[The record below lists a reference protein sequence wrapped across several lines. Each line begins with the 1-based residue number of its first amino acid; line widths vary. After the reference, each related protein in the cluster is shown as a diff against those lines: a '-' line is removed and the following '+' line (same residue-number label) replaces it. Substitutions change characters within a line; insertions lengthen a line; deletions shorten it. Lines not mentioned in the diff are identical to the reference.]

1 MKRRLLDSDD
11 ESDSD
16 PQKSSEALPACESYS
31 NVLASPKTPKR
42 KRVEADEEDTSKAE
56 EHDSNLS
63 DDEDHQICSDERL
76 AADLAEMEENAR
88 IRLENEDT
96 PESEQAN
103 HNSQTTNISDRTNQQ
118 SIPDKSL
125 QAEESRNLVESSLD
139 GFYTD
144 KDCPKYLLDGF
155 FKTHPTLCNLGVVP
169 FILPTDMIQD
179 THGLLTVSSEHAV
192 TMDSASKRFKLIP
205 EGDLSCFVQ
214 PTEGYPL
221 LYLAPLKDDLP
232 EHILKVI
239 FFYSQ
244 LEEVIKTTGL
254 TNYVIPLP
262 NQPLKRAKMKD
273 KTVVGLSEQI
283 IGGEPFYDG
292 LPDEDPDMI
301 SITKFLNDREAQK
314 SSCLTLERE
323 PFTIRVAFTGALY
336 ELIGDASF
344 QPCEKRELFCVV
356 IITPNLAFDLHSYIQ
371 NFLETPQR
379 NPYLKD
385 RQGELSLCYKL
396 IQMYEL
402 DKNSGLFCDPSKFN
416 NDLGGEG
423 GNLSILS
430 MLNLP
435 YRIAR
440 RLKKMHPQDWRL
452 QNIRIIGFPN
462 LSYRADGSMD
472 SYEKYAHRYI
482 NLAAEAHVKRNHDAS
497 VFEAASEADKKDLA
511 FEIPSPGG
519 WPHNIKVDEH
529 GKQLFCMFGLFDFPI
544 VLRYFDENANGSHT
558 YDSFLRN
565 IGKLPPV
572 VQKRMQ
578 DFLTFNEKSGGKSI
592 MPDELLLTSTELA
605 TPFQILQTFYSQNS
619 SLGDDFKDSRL
630 LKAYHATIK
639 YIDSLLDTD
648 EMGPAD
654 ALEQIHRH
662 MKNSMERHASILESD
677 CYGSKHMEQCKRIV
691 KGMQKTKLNEVELA
705 EVFNSFLQN
714 EVPSSIRHDPY
725 LSSSAVWLKQFFEW
739 NRHARL
745 NACNLEAAIEILLS
759 SLGWLMDSHHH
770 TLVPIMQGVVIMGG
784 RGHYQLKI
792 DKQYYMDWRKSN
804 STGVGKIQE
813 VLNKFLQELCLQYP
827 EGSTISLDFKN
838 PNRNTDGALEQE
850 SCVVIV
856 YNNNVPEVQSTPSR
870 EYKFQPLLFSEWR
883 GGSLEA
889 YIKYVW
895 PRDGASK
902 NIVSTTVDPKNT
914 NERSTAY
921 KEQVAN
927 LNFCVLSSNE
937 QKRSE
942 EIRTVSCVT
951 HVLPPGAPSYKKLNA
966 ESLELNDV
974 KCDQNDGR
982 SNMPDGQRL
991 LIFLKSIFF
1000 PLIFAKCEVAL
1011 LHRSGAMPYRINSVS
1026 SAVLDWFYM
1035 LIKEHIFCVCNPI
1048 MIENY
1053 GRNRVSLLEC
1063 CFLHIYEI

>member
-1 MKRRLLDSDD
+1 MKRRILDSDD
-11 ESDSD
+11 DFNLETESADI
-16 PQKSSEALPACESYS
+16 
-31 NVLASPKTPKR
+31 NVVPSPTTCKR
-42 KRVEADEEDTSKAE
+42 KRVEAQDQTTNMSDNDE
-56 EHDSNLS
+56 HVL
-63 DDEDHQICSDERL
+63 CSDERL
-76 AADLAEMEENAR
+76 AADLAQLEEDLENAEMERSN
-88 IRLENEDT
+88 NQDY
-96 PESEQAN
+96 
-103 HNSQTTNISDRTNQQ
+103 HSQETSTSDKTVQQ
-118 SIPDKSL
+118 SNDESGQNDANKSP
-125 QAEESRNLVESSLD
+125 VEASMD

-155 FKTHPTLCNLGVVP
+155 FKTPPTLCNLGVVP
-169 FILPTDMIQD
+169 YILPTEIIQD
-179 THGLLTVSSEHAV
+179 THKLLTVSNEHAV

-205 EGDLSCFVQ
+205 EGDLSNFVQ
-214 PTEGYPL
+214 PTEGYAL
-221 LYLAPLKDDLP
+221 FYLSPLKDDLP
-232 EHILKVI
+232 EHILRVI

-283 IGGEPFYDG
+283 VGGEPFYDG
-292 LPDEDPDMI
+292 LPDDDPNMI

-314 SSCLTLERE
+314 SSCLTLERD

-336 ELIGDASF
+336 EVTNDMDVESDSS
-344 QPCEKRELFCVV
+344 EKRELFCVV

-385 RQGELSLCYKL
+385 RQGELSLCYKM

-440 RLKKMHPQDWRL
+440 RLKKMHPQHMKLNNVRV
-452 QNIRIIGFPN
+452 IGFPN
-462 LSYRADGSMD
+462 LSFKADGSMD

-482 NLAAEAHVKRNHDAS
+482 NLAAEAHARRSHDAS
-497 VFEAASEADKKDLA
+497 VLEAASDVDKKELA

-519 WPHNIKVDEH
+519 WPHNIKLDKH

-544 VLRYFDENANGSHT
+544 VLKYFDENANGAYT
-558 YDSFLRN
+558 YESFLRN

-592 MPDELLLTSTELA
+592 MPDELLLTSTDLA
-605 TPFQILQTFYSQNS
+605 TPFQILQTFYSQNA

-630 LKAYHATIK
+630 LKGYHAMIK
-639 YIDSLLDTD
+639 YVNSLMDAE

-662 MKNSMERHASILESD
+662 MKNSMERHSSILDSD
-677 CYGSKHMEQCKRIV
+677 CYGSKHLEQCKKII
-691 KGMQKTKLNEVELA
+691 KGMHKTKLNDIELGVVFKSIVE
-705 EVFNSFLQN
+705 N
-714 EVPSSIRHDPY
+714 EVPLSIRHDPY
-725 LSSSAVWLKQFFEW
+725 LSSASFWSKQFFEW

-784 RGHYQLKI
+784 RGHYQLRI

-827 EGSTISLDFKN
+827 EGSSISLDFKN

-914 NERSTAY
+914 NERATAY

-982 SNMPDGQRL
+982 SNMPDGHRL

-1000 PLIFAKCEVAL
+1000 PLIFAKCEVAM

-1053 GRNRVSLLEC
+1053 GRNRVRYLFLLRN
-1063 CFLHIYEI
+1063 